1 MRYLTTFVLLAIS
14 TTCFGQTASTGS
26 DSAKMTP
33 EQQRQQFRCEQT
45 REQIQEQLNRKVASP
60 SDRDNLA
67 SLRKNERIDCVP
79 PLVSPPPSAAS
90 LPAKYP
96 AQAVRQHHQGVVIV
110 RVDLAADGSVTSDSV
125 YQSSGFQELDRSAV
139 DAVRSWHF
147 DTKLGLSLRVPV
159 NFNAV
164 AN

>member
-1 MRYLTTFVLLAIS
+1 
-14 TTCFGQTASTGS
+14 
-26 DSAKMTP
+26 
-33 EQQRQQFRCEQT
+33 
-45 REQIQEQLNRKVASP
+45 
-60 SDRDNLA
+60 
-67 SLRKNERIDCVP
+67 
-79 PLVSPPPSAAS
+79 
-90 LPAKYP
+90 
-96 AQAVRQHHQGVVIV
+96 VVIV

-139 DAVRSWHF
+139 DTVRSWHF

>member
-1 MRYLTTFVLLAIS
+1 MRYLTTLVLLAIS
-14 TTCFGQTASTGS
+14 TTCFGQTVSAGN

-45 REQIQEQLNRKVASP
+45 REQIQEQLNRKVTSP

-67 SLRKNERIDCVP
+67 SLQKNERIDCVP

-110 RVDLAADGSVTSDSV
+110 RVDLAADGSVASEGV
-125 YQSSGFQELDRSAV
+125 YQSSGFQELDRSAL

-159 NFNAV
+159 NFNAT